1 MGCGF
6 CGAAL
11 PNIFATLVV
20 DCVLKP
26 VVRQFDYVRRFHD
39 NVEKLREK
47 KRELA
52 DARDRLLHKIEDAKN
67 RLLLIENDVQNL
79 QSRADE
85 TLSDMGTLEE
95 EIQLNKR
102 CLNWCPNW
110 SWRYQLSKKAMK
122 KIQDISELLDKFRL
136 LLPFPL

>member
-20 DCVLKP
+20 DCVVKP
-26 VVRQFDYVRRFHD
+26 LVH
-39 NVEKLREK
+39 
-47 KRELA
+47 
-52 DARDRLLHKIEDAKN
+52 ARARLLHKIKDAKSQ
-67 RLLLIENDVQNL
+67 LLQIENDVQNL

-102 CLNWCPNW
+102 CLNWCPNC

-122 KIQDISELLDKFRL
+122 KIQDISELLNKFVNLDQSVTVLLCPSHCRL
-136 LLPFPL
+136 PVF

>member
-1 MGCGF
+1 MGCEF

-20 DCVLKP
+20 DCVVKP
-26 VVRQFDYVRRFHD
+26 L
-39 NVEKLREK
+39 LREK
-47 KRELA
+47 KHELA
-52 DARDRLLHKIEDAKN
+52 DARARLLHKIEDAKSQ
-67 RLLLIENDVQNL
+67 LLQIENDVQNL

-102 CLNWCPNW
+102 CLNWCPNC
-110 SWRYQLSKKAMK
+110 SWRYQLSKKAIK
-122 KIQDISELLDKFRL
+122 KIQDISELLNKFGQLGPVSYRAS
-136 LLPFPL
+136 LPFPL